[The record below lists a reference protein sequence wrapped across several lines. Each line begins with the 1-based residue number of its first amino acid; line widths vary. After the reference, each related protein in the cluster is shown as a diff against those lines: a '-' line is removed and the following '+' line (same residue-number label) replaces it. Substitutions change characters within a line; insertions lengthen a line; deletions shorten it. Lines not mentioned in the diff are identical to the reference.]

1 MLDIVSLFQDC
12 AYDTDIG
19 FASRERLEIWL
30 LLGDLQVPRGR
41 DLEQIVIVM
50 LRFDRTVL
58 FYSQLNDCIVKVLA
72 RVLYL
77 PLLIKMPLALVNQV
91 VNHAQVLANLDF
103 DIPVGHEIG
112 AQAATFHLLYT
123 ERLVHVKDLVASG
136 G

>member
-1 MLDIVSLFQDC
+1 MLDIFSLFQDC

-41 DLEQIVIVM
+41 DFEQIVIM
-50 LRFDRTVL
+50 ILGFDRAVL
-58 FYSQLNDCIVKVLA
+58 FYSQLNDRIVKVLA

-77 PLLIKMPLALVNQV
+77 HLFIKMPLALVNQV
-91 VNHAQVLANLDF
+91 VNHAQVLADLDF
-103 DIPVGHEIG
+103 DIPVGHKIG
-112 AQAATFHLLYT
+112 AQATTFHLLYT